1 MTRDK
6 EYDITTGEPGSKILW
21 FTVNHNGEAE
31 TVRIYLRPRP
41 NLKKSQ
47 LEYDFSTLAIK
58 GKASRGNLV
67 TKNPVARIQIKSKG
81 VSTIG
86 GKDIWYDA
94 DIQKLNDEQ
103 RGLYLGEFGA
113 EDKVLAVFRDGTY
126 YTTSFDVSNR
136 YQGDVL
142 RIEKLEPD
150 KTFTALYYDG
160 SAKCFYVKRFSFPLS
175 DNTLVSFISDA
186 PKSYL
191 VELTDEKH
199 PQFEVTF
206 GGKYAHRDP
215 ERVDAEEYIA
225 KKGIAAKGK
234 KCHQYDLEAV
244 RFVEP
249 LHKDEDDIPQEE
261 PADIIAAIEENVNDI
276 PDTDRIPDIGDLEEP
291 TLF

>member
-1 MTRDK
+1 M
-6 EYDITTGEPGSKILW
+6 
-21 FTVNHNGEAE
+21 
-31 TVRIYLRPRP
+31 
-41 NLKKSQ
+41 
-47 LEYDFSTLAIK
+47 
-58 GKASRGNLV
+58 
-67 TKNPVARIQIKSKG
+67 
-81 VSTIG
+81 
-86 GKDIWYDA
+86 
-94 DIQKLNDEQ
+94 
-103 RGLYLGEFGA
+103 
-113 EDKVLAVFRDGTY
+113 
-126 YTTSFDVSNR
+126 
-136 YQGDVL
+136 
-142 RIEKLEPD
+142 
-150 KTFTALYYDG
+150 
-160 SAKCFYVKRFSFPLS
+160 
-175 DNTLVSFISDA
+175 
-186 PKSYL
+186 
-191 VELTDEKH
+191 LTDEKH